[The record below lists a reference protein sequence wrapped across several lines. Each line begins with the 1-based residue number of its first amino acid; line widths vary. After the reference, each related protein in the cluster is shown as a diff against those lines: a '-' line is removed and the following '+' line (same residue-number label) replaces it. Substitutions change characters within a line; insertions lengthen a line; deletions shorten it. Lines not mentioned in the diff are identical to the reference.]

1 MPVGGFRTLL
11 SDEQWSALL
20 DAGIPRGY
28 CPGDE
33 LVRQGDPGGFVLV
46 LRTGRVQVLR
56 TEADGSRLLLEV
68 RAAGDLIGE
77 MAARGSGVRNATV
90 VAVDQCHA
98 QRVPVAAFDRL
109 SAAALLPDY
118 IVSKIN
124 QHLPVRVQLAH
135 FTPPQKV
142 ARLLAELIALAGP
155 ELADPR
161 LIPLSQQEIADALGL
176 SRSSVAAVVA
186 DLRRDAVLG
195 PGPRLTVL
203 DRDGLLNRTSTVT

>member
-28 CPGDE
+28 RPGDE

-109 SAAALLPDY
+109 AAAALLPDY